1 MKSLNLIQHSKY
13 GVESGFTTEII
24 LCLVMLILYAT
35 RGRFSF
41 SVPRFHARVLSWEAK
56 PSLVN
61 YSDLPQFAKYDLENG
76 FVVDFKEDGSI
87 EFTVDAALT
96 YAHPLNK
103 RTLGRRILDALV
115 RDLPP
120 YQHPPSF
127 AKILIVFPNVRS
139 VRWAK
144 KSFRPTVDLDGTV
157 DYGSID
163 CFTIEGDK
171 NCLSGQWGDVE
182 IISDPVEVKEIA

>member
-1 MKSLNLIQHSKY
+1 MNLVQHSKY
-13 GVESGFTTEII
+13 GADSGFITEII
-24 LCLVMLILYAT
+24 LSLVILILYAA
-35 RGRFSF
+35 RERFSF
-41 SVPRFHARVLSWEAK
+41 KVSGFHVRPLSSNAK
-56 PSLVN
+56 PSVVN

-76 FVVDFKEDGSI
+76 FVVDFKENGSI

-96 YAHPLNK
+96 CAHPLHK
-103 RTLGRRILDALV
+103 RTLGRRILDVLD

-120 YQHPPSF
+120 YQHTPSF
-127 AKILIVFPNVRS
+127 AKILIVFPHVRS

-182 IISDPVEVKEIA
+182 IVSDPVEVKEIA